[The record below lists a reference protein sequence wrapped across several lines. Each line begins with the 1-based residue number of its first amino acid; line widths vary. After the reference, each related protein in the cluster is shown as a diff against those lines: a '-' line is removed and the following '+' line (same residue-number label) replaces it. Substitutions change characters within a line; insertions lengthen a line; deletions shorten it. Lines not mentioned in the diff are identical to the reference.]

1 MPSEPDDP
9 APDRLVS
16 FEELRNLFPQLIR
29 AGFADATDEQMAT
42 AQRIYDEQLSAI
54 AGPGWV
60 EAMFTTDQ
68 AVEALRRTLDLLER
82 G

>member
-1 MPSEPDDP
+1 
-9 APDRLVS
+9 
-16 FEELRNLFPQLIR
+16 
-29 AGFADATDEQMAT
+29 MAT